1 MELAER
7 LIEETER
14 SPRGLRAEQIAN
26 DLLGE
31 FFRGFPV
38 ERLRSLLQS
47 QDADTVATGAW
58 IASELGEKSE
68 PILGDVLGLLKHSSK
83 KVRFWALDC
92 LLWATSDQ
100 EADLANGVAMIDD
113 AESAVRWKALDT
125 LTRMS
130 AGQLNAALRS
140 LSASTPDSAH
150 VQGLSFLLGCG
161 ASDFDSV
168 ISLLNSSSSQ
178 LRKYGLIAGVRL
190 PERSG
195 EVLEY
200 AKSINDP
207 DIQSFVRSR
216 LNAST

>member
-38 ERLRSLLQS
+38 ERLRPLLQS

-58 IASELGEKSE
+58 IASELGEKSK
-68 PILGDVLGLLKHSSK
+68 PILGDVLRLLKHSSK

-92 LLWATSDQ
+92 LLWASSDQ
-100 EADLANGVAMIDD
+100 EADLVNGVSMMDD
-113 AESAVRWKALDT
+113 AESAIRWKALDT

-130 AGQLNAALRS
+130 AGQLGAALKS
-140 LSASTPDSAH
+140 LSESTPESVH
-150 VQGLSFLLGCG
+150 VQGLRFLLGCG
-161 ASDFDSV
+161 ADDFDSV
-168 ISLLNSSSSQ
+168 ISHLNSDSAQ
-178 LRKYGLIAGVRL
+178 LRKYGLIAAVRL
-190 PERSG
+190 PEKSG
-195 EVLEY
+195 EALEY
-200 AKSINDP
+200 AQSINDP
-207 DIQSFVRSR
+207 DIQSFIRTR
-216 LNAST
+216 LSASA